1 MNTPQSA
8 PRYVARIARLPEVFE
23 RLVAHPD
30 GLSLDVL
37 AADLGVPVEELRED
51 LLAFYT
57 ADISSE
63 LMMGLSRP
71 DVIEFVGP
79 DDDNPTTAERV
90 RLVAD
95 RPSEE
100 LGVEYVDAAELAL
113 VYTAARALLDMEPD
127 NADLAGA
134 LEVLT
139 QTMYVDPQ
147 IPQVGTPDWNR
158 PLAPLQEAQRARRAV
173 RIDYSRAWSHG
184 VGGRVIHPYRLVQ
197 TRRGWEVDAGPP
209 DAEGQLRTFLLSNIR
224 SVEVL
229 DETFEEPDDLD
240 ARLEAQRETTRVR
253 VLMPHAA
260 RWAADMYAE
269 RVTVV
274 DDDEETAS
282 LDLDLLPPLD
292 RRVGLLLLAAGPEA
306 FVVEPA
312 ELHAAGV
319 VVAEELLVHHEVG
332 ATTPR

>member
-1 MNTPQSA
+1 MSA

-37 AADLGVPVEELRED
+37 AADLAVPVEELRED

-57 ADISSE
+57 ADISTE
-63 LMMGLSRP
+63 VMMGLSRP

-79 DDDNPTTAERV
+79 DDDDPATAERV
-90 RLVAD
+90 RIVAD

-113 VYTAARALLDMEPD
+113 VYTAARALLDIEPD
-127 NADLAGA
+127 NEDLAGA

-139 QTMYVDPQ
+139 ETMYVDPQ
-147 IPQVGTPDWNR
+147 IPQVGTPVWNR
-158 PLAPLQEAQRARRAV
+158 PLAPLQDAQRQRRAV

-184 VGGRVIHPYRLVQ
+184 VGVRTIHPYRLVQ

-209 DAEGQLRTFLLSNIR
+209 DADGKLRTFLLSNIR

-229 DETFEEPDDLD
+229 DETFDAPDDLEE
-240 ARLEAQRETTRVR
+240 RLDAQRETTRVR
-253 VLMPHAA
+253 VVLPHSA

-274 DDDEETAS
+274 ADDEETAV
-282 LDLDLLPPLD
+282 LDLDLLPPLEA
-292 RRVGLLLLAAGPEA
+292 RVGLLLLASGPDA
-306 FVVEPA
+306 LVVDPPQ
-312 ELHAAGV
+312 LDTAGV

-332 ATTPR
+332 ARTPG

>member
-1 MNTPQSA
+1 MSA

-37 AADLGVPVEELRED
+37 AGDLGVPVEELRED

-79 DDDNPTTAERV
+79 DDDDPTTAERV

-139 QTMYVDPQ
+139 ETMYVDPQ
-147 IPQVGTPDWNR
+147 IPQVGTPVWNR
-158 PLAPLQEAQRARRAV
+158 PLAPLQEAQRTRRAV

-224 SVEVL
+224 SVELL
-229 DETFEEPDDLD
+229 DETFEAPDDLD
-240 ARLEAQRETTRVR
+240 ARLETQRETTRVR
-253 VLMPHAA
+253 VLVPHAA

-312 ELHAAGV
+312 ELGAAGV
-319 VVAEELLVHHEVG
+319 VAAEELLVHHEVG